1 MPSAAS
7 NSADDR
13 PLHRRDAAG
22 AAGAAILAVPE
33 GACDASSWGSV
44 IGVVMAYSRFS
55 IEILDNIRVGCR
67 AGRLHER
74 TPQRGR
80 DLDGLPPEPDRV
92 GGVDKQNYPNQLTWL
107 SSRVLFESE
116 L

>member
-67 AGRLHER
+67 AGRFHER

-80 DLDGLPPEPDRV
+80 DLDGLQPEPDRTAAWINITIPINLH
-92 GGVDKQNYPNQLTWL
+92 GYHPA
-107 SSRVLFESE
+107 F
-116 L
+116 